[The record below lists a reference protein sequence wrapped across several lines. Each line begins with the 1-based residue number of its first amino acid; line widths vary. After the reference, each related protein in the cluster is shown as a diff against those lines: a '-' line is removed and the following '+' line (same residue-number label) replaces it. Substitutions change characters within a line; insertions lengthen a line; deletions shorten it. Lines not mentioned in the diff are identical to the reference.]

1 MGYYYLPS
9 YSTLVAPHMPRLW
22 LIIGL
27 TSLEGKPFNTPQ
39 VRKEQA
45 EVFVIGPGEHAAGDA
60 KVSQVW
66 QRTSQG
72 PQISTIRRVEVERP

>member
-27 TSLEGKPFNTPQ
+27 TSLESKPFNTPQ

-45 EVFVIGPGEHAAGDA
+45 NVIGSGEYAAGDA